1 LNRVSV
7 LIGGGTVFLFMAD
20 EKLNLQEAINK
31 VEAEDRLYSEKRG
44 KLVINHERTANAMVK
59 MVMLAPIHDTI
70 KRIMILR
77 IGSPLLK
84 QKPLSHLAI
93 ALQLGMKESEVFKL
107 EREGIEIV
115 TEFMNRICLPEA
127 VGKFNKEG
135 SESEVRN
142 ILEGPNS

>member
-1 LNRVSV
+1 MNRVSV
-7 LIGGGTVFLFMAD
+7 LIDGGTVFLFMAD

-84 QKPLSHLAI
+84 QKPMSHLAI
-93 ALQLGMKESEVFKL
+93 ALQLGMKEAEVFKL
-107 EREGIEIV
+107 EKEGIEVV
-115 TEFMNRICLPEA
+115 TEFMDRICLPEA

-135 SESEVRN
+135 NANEVKN
-142 ILEGPNS
+142 ILVDPNS

>member
-1 LNRVSV
+1 MNRVSV